1 LEDIVDKYNGI
12 IIKTFEFI
20 DIKKNIYN
28 ISLLN
33 ALQFL
38 VNFTTLDN
46 NFSIEVII
54 FFNFLEIII
63 IRTAW

>member
-1 LEDIVDKYNGI
+1 MEDIVDKYNGI

-20 DIKKNIYN
+20 DIKKNICN
-28 ISLLN
+28 ISLLK

-46 NFSIEVII
+46 NFSIEVNI
-54 FFNFLEIII
+54 FKKFLEIII

>member
-1 LEDIVDKYNGI
+1 MEDIVDKYNGI

-54 FFNFLEIII
+54 FLNFLEIII

>member
-54 FFNFLEIII
+54 FLNFLEIII

>member
-1 LEDIVDKYNGI
+1 MEDIVDKYNGI